1 MSDSADGLLQKI
13 QALQKINKEI
23 ITRLKSKANEEVI
36 DGYAFVIVQNGDEF
50 DVKQQFSPKKTG
62 KKMSE
67 TNSVVQI

>member
-36 DGYAFVIVQNGDEF
+36 NGYVAETDYSG
-50 DVKQQFSPKKTG
+50 VK
-62 KKMSE
+62 
-67 TNSVVQI
+67 